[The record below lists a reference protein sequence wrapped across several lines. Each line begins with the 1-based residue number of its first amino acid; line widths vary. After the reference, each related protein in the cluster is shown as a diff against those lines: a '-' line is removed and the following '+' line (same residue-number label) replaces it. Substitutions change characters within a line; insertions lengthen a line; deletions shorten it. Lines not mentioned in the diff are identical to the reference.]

1 MKTKT
6 VPVNKLRLDGDTQPR
21 AEIDDQLVSEFAD
34 AFKAGAKFPP
44 IVVFFDGVDHWLAD
58 GFHRRHAARKADVAR
73 LRCEVH
79 QGTREEARW
88 YSYSANQT
96 HGLRRSN
103 EDKRRAVLLALKHPK
118 GAELSDGQIAEH
130 VGVHLNTVA
139 KYRAELTADGTTT
152 NCVSRTGRDGRTI
165 NTANIGR
172 RATSGDTEGP
182 QPEAEMS
189 PCHHCG
195 GEHPIG
201 GFNPCHDAAEQ
212 VATVLADDV
221 APELSTILWADYVRP
236 AVQKWIDEWEG
247 ASGILASV
255 VVKNK
260 ATELRELK

>member
-1 MKTKT
+1 MERPKAKGKLKRGPV
-6 VPVNKLRLDGDTQPR
+6 VPEKNRGEPPTLGWNAFLR
-21 AEIDDQLVSEFAD
+21 
-34 AFKAGAKFPP
+34 
-44 IVVFFDGVDHWLAD
+44 
-58 GFHRRHAARKADVAR
+58 
-73 LRCEVH
+73 
-79 QGTREEARW
+79 
-88 YSYSANQT
+88 
-96 HGLRRSN
+96 
-103 EDKRRAVLLALKHPK
+103 

-247 ASGILASV
+247 ASGILASALRGSLT
-255 VVKNK
+255 
-260 ATELRELK
+260 ATWLQRPIIPATS